1 MTTKGRIKRKS
12 NIAKYWGFVPFAA
25 LIAAVV
31 GWIPDTAPF
40 MILGLAALSSYFF
53 VFRMPVWCGAI
64 NRDGTSC
71 RENAYGLL
79 LGCHRRQHKWQKV
92 KMRFAR
98 SKWAKMNR
106 GLWTQPRESMATI
119 GAIVAI
125 LGGVAAFV
133 PLPWMPK

>member
-1 MTTKGRIKRKS
+1 
-12 NIAKYWGFVPFAA
+12 
-25 LIAAVV
+25 
-31 GWIPDTAPF
+31 
-40 MILGLAALSSYFF
+40 MIFGLAALSSYFF
-53 VFRMPVWCGAI
+53 VFRMPVWCGAV

-98 SKWAKMNR
+98 TKWAKMNR
-106 GLWTQPRESMATI
+106 GLWTQPRESLATI
-119 GAIVAI
+119 GAVVAV